1 MDSFNTQPDFDSTDS
16 KNILEKYLGEQNI
29 SSLLDKEEVQK
40 IAGKVLAGFMDDKTT
55 QTKWLMDTED
65 AIKLARLTK
74 EPKNTPLPN
83 SANIKYPM
91 IASASEQ
98 FAARTYPELIKDG
111 KIVKA
116 EIFGKSSPL
125 LDLIAQGVSEHMSHQ
140 LLGSDSEW
148 EASMDKL
155 INVLPNIGF
164 VCKKT
169 YYEAVNKKM
178 CSDVCFYKDLI
189 LRNDPTIGCLAD
201 LRRITHVLHMHTNDL
216 VTGCRE
222 GIYDEETVMDILN
235 FYSQAVTNPECTL
248 LEQHRFLD
256 LDNDGYE
263 EPYIVT
269 VHQQTN
275 KVIRIIARFTK
286 EDVEY
291 KDDKVLRITPT
302 QYFTDYHFLPAPDG
316 SFMSLGFGSLL
327 LHLNESVN
335 TILNQLTD
343 AGTLSNLQ
351 TGIIDSR
358 VKLMGGQMQVDPG
371 TWTRAKGVIGQN
383 IKDGFFPINYKEPSS
398 VLYQLL
404 GLLINAAKELTS
416 STDAM
421 QGLQNATNVPATS
434 MLAMVEQGMKL
445 YSAIKRRMDR
455 GLKSEFQK
463 IYKLNGQ
470 YLDEKEYYDILGPE
484 YRQLPNIYKI
494 KSVKVIPISDPNMSS
509 DAQRLAQA
517 QVIMSIAGRPG
528 VDNHAVYTR
537 LLQAANVSNIEQIL
551 PKENQQQANAP
562 DPKMIDMQAKHQT
575 KMAEVQIKGRA
586 QDLKEKEFTAKLSK
600 LEAEITSLQAGA
612 VKNIAQAQQ
621 GQQNADTNSFNSK
634 LEAVKTKLSNLA
646 TAHAQMSE
654 EGRQHVQLQLQAQQ
668 QAHDQGMDQQQQG
681 LDQQAQNTN
690 QQATD
695 QQHLQVM
702 NQQSLDQQS
711 QEQAN
716 SGQDNQSNDNGVESS
731 PNQ

>member
-1 MDSFNTQPDFDSTDS
+1 MTDFNQSPDFDSTDS
-16 KNILEKYLGEQNI
+16 KNILEKYLDEQNI
-29 SSLLDKEEVQK
+29 STLLEKEEVQK
-40 IAGKVLAGFMDDKTT
+40 ISGKVLSGFIDDRTT

-65 AIKLARLTK
+65 ALKLARLTR

-116 EIFGKSSPL
+116 EIFGKSSPI
-125 LDLIAQGVSEHMSHQ
+125 LDLIAKGVSQHMSHQ
-140 LLGSDSEW
+140 LLGSDSDW

-169 YYEAVNKKM
+169 YYETVNKKI

-189 LRNDPTIGCLAD
+189 LRNDPAIGCLAD
-201 LRRITHVLHMHTNDL
+201 LRRITHVLHMHPNDL
-216 VTGCRE
+216 VTGARE
-222 GIYDEETVMDILN
+222 GIYDEDTVMEILN
-235 FYSQAVTNPECTL
+235 FYSQSVTNPVCTL

-256 LDNDGYE
+256 LDDDGYE

-275 KVIRIIARFTK
+275 KVIRILARFTK
-286 EDVEY
+286 ESIEY
-291 KDDKVLRITPT
+291 KDSKVLRITPI

-343 AGTLSNLQ
+343 AGTLANLQ

-358 VKLMGGQMQVDPG
+358 IKLMGGQMQVDPG
-371 TWTRAKGVIGQN
+371 TWTRAKGVIGQT
-383 IKDGFFPINYKEPSS
+383 IKEGFFPINYKEPSA

-404 GLLINAAKELTS
+404 GLLINAAKEFTS

-470 YLDEKEYYDILGPE
+470 YLDETEYYDILGPE
-484 YRQLPNIYKI
+484 YKHLPNIYKI

-537 LLQAANVSNIEQIL
+537 LLEAANVNNIEQIL

-562 DPKMIDMQAKHQT
+562 DPKMIEMHAKSQA

-621 GQQNADTNSFNSK
+621 GQQNANTNEFNSK
-634 LEAVKTKLSNLA
+634 LEAVKAKLTSLA

-654 EGRQHVQLQLQAQQ
+654 EGRQHMQMQMDSQQ
-668 QAHDQGMDQQQQG
+668 QAHQQSMDQQQQ
-681 LDQQAQNTN
+681 DTN

-702 NQQSLDQQS
+702 NQQTLDQQA
-711 QEQAN
+711 QEQAP
-716 SGQDNQSNDNGVESS
+716 SGQDNQSNDNGVEPS